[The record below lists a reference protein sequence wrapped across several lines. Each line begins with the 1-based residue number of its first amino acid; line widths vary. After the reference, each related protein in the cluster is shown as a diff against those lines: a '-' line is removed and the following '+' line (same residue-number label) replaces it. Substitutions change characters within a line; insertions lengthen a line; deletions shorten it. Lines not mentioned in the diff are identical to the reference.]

1 MSLRNCL
8 LKKLIKDTC
17 NLQFLN
23 RLTKATSD
31 IYAQIL
37 QYLIR
42 AKPTHTALD
51 ETANETQQTFRRSK

>member
-1 MSLRNCL
+1 M
-8 LKKLIKDTC
+8 C